1 MSAAD
6 TGLPAAGA
14 PAGGSG
20 PPSAEL
26 IDRLARISTASLCTE
41 LFRLGFRSV
50 YLEGVRPAA
59 TGARMVGPAATVR
72 FAPARE
78 DVATYE
84 RLGDPAYPQRH
95 AIEHVER
102 GQVLVMDCRGVTGA
116 AGAGDILVARLIA
129 RGAAGLVLDGGIRD
143 WDSAQSSGLPVFALG
158 PAAPAHVARLVAVD
172 SGVPIGCGGVLVL
185 PGDIMVGDGDGV
197 VCVPR
202 AVAEAVAEKGL
213 AREDLEAFVLQK
225 VRGGA
230 PLPGAYPPGP
240 ATLAEYEAHRRARGR

>member
-1 MSAAD
+1 MS
-6 TGLPAAGA
+6 TSPSGPA
-14 PAGGSG
+14 PAPG
-20 PPSAEL
+20 PPSPEL
-26 IDRLARISTASLCTE
+26 IERLKRVSTASICTE

-59 TGARMVGPAATVR
+59 PGARMAGPAVTVR
-72 FAPARE
+72 FVPARE

-116 AGAGDILVARLIA
+116 AGAGDILVARLIV
-129 RGAAGLVLDGGIRD
+129 RGAAGLVLDGGVRD
-143 WDSAQSSGLPVFALG
+143 WESAQSSGLPIFALG

-172 SGVPIGCGGVLVL
+172 SGVPIGCGGVLVM
-185 PGDIMVGDGDGV
+185 PGDIMVGDADGV

-202 AVAEAVAEKGL
+202 SAAEVVADKGL
-213 AREDLEAFVLQK
+213 AREDLEAFVLEK
-225 VRGGA
+225 IRAGA
-230 PLPGAYPPGP
+230 PLPGTYPPGP
-240 ATLAEYEAHRRARGR
+240 ATLAEYEARRRGR

>member
-1 MSAAD
+1 VS
-6 TGLPAAGA
+6 TSPSGPA
-14 PAGGSG
+14 PAPG
-20 PPSAEL
+20 PPSPEL
-26 IDRLARISTASLCTE
+26 IERLKRVSTASICTE

-59 TGARMVGPAATVR
+59 PGARMAGPAVTVR
-72 FAPARE
+72 FVPARE

-116 AGAGDILVARLIA
+116 AGAGDILVARLIV
-129 RGAAGLVLDGGIRD
+129 RGAGGLVLDGAVRD
-143 WDSAQSSGLPVFALG
+143 WESAQASGLPIFALG

-172 SGVPIGCGGVLVL
+172 SGVPIGCGGVLVM
-185 PGDIMVGDGDGV
+185 PGDIMVGDADGV

-202 AVAEAVAEKGL
+202 AAAEAVADKGL
-213 AREDLEAFVLQK
+213 AREDLEAFVLEK
-225 VRGGA
+225 IRAGA
-230 PLPGAYPPGP
+230 PLPGTYPPGP
-240 ATLAEYEAHRRARGR
+240 VTLAEYEARHRRR